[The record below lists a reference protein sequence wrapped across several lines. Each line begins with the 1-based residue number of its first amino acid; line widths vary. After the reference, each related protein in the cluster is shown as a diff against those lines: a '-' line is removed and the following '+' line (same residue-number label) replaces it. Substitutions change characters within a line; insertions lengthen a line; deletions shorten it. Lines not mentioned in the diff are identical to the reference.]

1 LFFSWRANGFELSE
15 AGKEIFNFD
24 DVKDGGNYRLTLR
37 AMDEK
42 CELFI
47 LHFLFFN

>member
-1 LFFSWRANGFELSE
+1 LLFSWRANGFELCE

-24 DVKDGGNYRLTLR
+24 DVREGGFYRLR
-37 AMDEK
+37 VMDEK

-47 LHFLFFN
+47 LHFRFLN